1 MKDRFVLTRGM
12 LLLIIIVLII
22 IIGSIIGIS
31 ISKSNSVERYKE
43 FEEELESNA
52 ENYLNIK
59 NLELEEGEERKVT
72 LSSLKKQGLVTNK
85 LAEKCTGYVI
95 ISNEINIEN
104 DQYELIYNSYIKC
117 KNKYTTNNYSQ
128 Y

>member
-12 LLLIIIVLII
+12 LLLIIIVLMI

-85 LAEKCTGYVI
+85 LAEKCNGYVI

-104 DQYELIYNSYIKC
+104 DQYELIYNAYIKC